1 MDRLN
6 EIAEVEQQ
14 VETLETE
21 LKKFADE
28 LPYWAK
34 FICSEILLGN
44 ELTED
49 KYESA
54 FSYLLEELG
63 LKEKG
68 ERPELSISY
77 NPKASDDFKANIFFN
92 SLSNIEGVN
101 ALTEN
106 QTIKLA
112 ENLTIIYGS
121 NGAGKSGYVRLLK
134 NVFYSKDKEK
144 ILPNIHLN
152 NGHKPI
158 KAKFQFTTDEGILTL
173 KYPDDV
179 GNGVFNQFAVFD
191 GEIGRRHLKNR
202 NDFEFRPAGLRLFS
216 EFNAA
221 LEKLNDRLQ
230 TEIRTKNIANPFADD
245 DIFQGESEIKTFLCS
260 LSHNSNLDEL
270 KKHLPFTEEENKKKA
285 EIEKKYDDLKISL
298 SQKDK
303 ALKELYNI
311 KLQLAVKKKNL
322 ESINQLFTQD
332 KLNTVSQIIADCK
345 TKEETAQKEGVE
357 KFKSY
362 KIKNVGSPEWKQF
375 IEAAEKFAKMQK
387 DNGAEYPEIG
397 DSCLL
402 CQQSINEDAPKKL
415 IASYWAYIKSV
426 AEQEAK
432 TAKQNLDKIKKEY
445 EDLDFSQFS
454 DTDTLTVWLN
464 ENYETDLTLLKQGLE
479 KQKSLA
485 QKIAL
490 NITER
495 NSKAEIEFQLNLTAL
510 EKIETEIEKDIKAF
524 EDDKQNKVLAD
535 LLKQKTYL
543 AHKEKLAIRYT
554 DIENLHN
561 NLIWVHK
568 AKKFNKQAL
577 KTQST
582 NTEKR
587 LSNQYFNADYIKCFN
602 EECEKLEGKFGIEID
617 ARSSD
622 AQSNRQL
629 FLKGKDPSSILS
641 EGEQKVIAL
650 ADFLAETNITPIN
663 RGIIFDD
670 PVTSLDHKRKEII
683 AKRLVDESV
692 KKQVIVFSHD
702 IVFIKYLENYAKSM
716 DKSKKLKLAVHSLVS
731 SGKETVGIVELEN
744 TPLKDSTY
752 TNSHIPKQYLIRAK
766 KEADRNFA
774 QNLIRSGYGALRSC
788 YEGIVV
794 TKLLASTVQR
804 YDTLVRVSNI
814 RNIKHNKDLYE
825 RIAKNH
831 SVLHDLIEGHLPVDE
846 LNQFLTCDKLENE
859 INEFEN
865 ILNEIDK
872 I

>member
-1 MDRLN
+1 MDELN
-6 EIAEVEQQ
+6 EIAEVKQQ

-21 LKKFADE
+21 VKKFADG

-34 FICSEILLGN
+34 YVCSEILAGN

-49 KYESA
+49 KFDTA
-54 FSYLLEELG
+54 FSYLLEELD
-63 LKEKG
+63 LKNKS

-77 NPKASDDFKANIFFN
+77 NPNASDDFKANIVFN

-101 ALTEN
+101 ALAGN
-106 QTIKLA
+106 QSIELT

-134 NVFYSKDKEK
+134 NVFYSKDREP
-144 ILPNIHLN
+144 IEPNIHLD

-158 KAKFQFTTDEGILTL
+158 KAEFQFTTDGSALPL

-202 NDFEFRPAGLRLFS
+202 NDFKFRPAGLRLFN
-216 EFNAA
+216 EFNTA
-221 LEKLNDRLQ
+221 LENLNSRL
-230 TEIRTKNIANPFADD
+230 TMEIRTKNIANPFADD
-245 DIFQGESEIKTFLCS
+245 DIFQGESEIKTFLSS
-260 LSHNSNLDEL
+260 LSHNSNLDDL
-270 KKHLPFTEEENKKKA
+270 IKHLPFTDEEEKRKA
-285 EIEKKYDDLKISL
+285 ETEKKYDDLKISL

-303 ALKELYNI
+303 ALKELRNI
-311 KLQLAVKKKNL
+311 KTQLAARKKNL
-322 ESINQLFTQD
+322 ETINFWFTQNQ
-332 KLNTVSQIIADCK
+332 LNTVSNSITNCK

-357 KFKSY
+357 KFKTE
-362 KIKNVGSPEWKQF
+362 KIKNIGSPEWKQF
-375 IEAAEKFAKMQK
+375 IEAAEKYAITQK
-387 DNGAEYPEIG
+387 EHGVEYPEIG

-402 CQQSINEDAPKKL
+402 CQQSINDDAPKKL

-432 TAKQNLDKIKKEY
+432 TAKENLDKVKKGY
-445 EDLDFSQFS
+445 EDLDLNQFS

-464 ENYETDLTLLKQGLE
+464 EKYETDLTLLKQGLE
-479 KQKSLA
+479 KQKTLA
-485 QKIAL
+485 EKIVT
-490 NITER
+490 NIIAR
-495 NSKAEIEFQLNLTAL
+495 DSKAEIEFQLSLKDL
-510 EKIETEIEKDIKAF
+510 EKIETETDKDIKAF
-524 EDDKQNKVLAD
+524 EEDEQNKVLEE

-543 AHKEKLAIRYT
+543 AHKEKLALRYT
-554 DIENLHN
+554 DIENLHK
-561 NLIWVHK
+561 NLIWLNK
-568 AKKFNKQAL
+568 AEQFNKRGY

-587 LSNQYFNADYIKCFN
+587 LSKHYFNADYIKSFN
-602 EECEKLEGKFGIEID
+602 EECEKLEGNFGIEID
-617 ARSSD
+617 AKSED

-629 FLKGKDPSSILS
+629 FLKGKDPSAILS

-650 ADFLAETNITPIN
+650 ADFIAESTITSIN
-663 RGIIFDD
+663 KGIVFDD

-683 AKRLVDESV
+683 AIRLVEESA

-702 IVFIKYLENYAKSM
+702 IVFIKYLENHAKSKYKGE
-716 DKSKKLKLAVHSLVS
+716 KSKVAVHSLVS
-731 SGKETVGIVELEN
+731 SGKETVGIVELES

-752 TNSHIPKQYLIRAK
+752 TNSHIPKQYYIRAK
-766 KEADRNFA
+766 KETDRSFA
-774 QNLIRSGYGALRSC
+774 QNLIRSGFGALRSC

-814 RNIKHNKDLYE
+814 RNVKFNNDLYE

-846 LNQFLTCDKLENE
+846 LNQFLTCDKLESE
-859 INEFEN
+859 ITEFEN